1 MSAIR
6 IAAPPRQ
13 GWSSTIARLGREAWS
28 LLVDTYD
35 QWSADGAPRMAAAL
49 AYYTTLSLAP
59 LLLVIIAVAGI
70 AFGAEAVRGELVAQI
85 GGITGSDSAHAIE
98 DLLANARRPAS
109 GLIASAVGVV
119 MLLLGASGVVAEL
132 ESALNT
138 IWKVA
143 PATDSWRGLF
153 VKRLASLAMLL
164 GVGFLLLVS
173 LALSAVVAAAGRYAG
188 SFLPGSETV
197 WMLIEMVVSF
207 AVVTALFAMLFKFLP
222 DAPVRWSEVWLGAA
236 ATAVLFNLGKLVI
249 GLYLGRS
256 SIGSAY
262 GAAGSLV
269 VVLVWIYYAAQIL
282 LFGAELTYVHAAR
295 QRAETAQA
303 STEHSAAVPVAGLA
317 SGESA

>member
-1 MSAIR
+1 MAASSAASQPMR
-6 IAAPPRQ
+6 AKPVR
-13 GWSSTIARLGREAWS
+13 GGFGRSAWS
-28 LLVDTYD
+28 LVTETYE
-35 QWSADGAPRMAAAL
+35 QWVADGAPRMAAAL

-70 AFGAEAVRGELVAQI
+70 VFGTDAVRGELVAQI
-85 GGITGSDSAHAIE
+85 GGITGVDSARAIE

-109 GLIASAVGVV
+109 GVIASVIGIV

-138 IWKVA
+138 IWKVPTA
-143 PATDSWRGLF
+143 SDSWRAVF

-164 GVGFLLLVS
+164 AIGFLLLVS
-173 LALSAVVAAAGRYAG
+173 LSLSALLAAAGRYAG
-188 SFLPGSETV
+188 SIAPGSETI
-197 WMLIEMVVSF
+197 WMLVEMGLSF
-207 AVVTALFAMLFKFLP
+207 VVVTALFAMLFKFLP
-222 DAPVRWSEVWLGAA
+222 DVPVGWADVWLGAA
-236 ATAVLFNLGKLVI
+236 ATALLFNLGKLLI

-282 LFGAELTYVHAAR
+282 LFGAEFTHVHAMR
-295 QRAETAQA
+295 RDTPRG
-303 STEHSAAVPVAGLA
+303 HAAAAG
-317 SGESA
+317 